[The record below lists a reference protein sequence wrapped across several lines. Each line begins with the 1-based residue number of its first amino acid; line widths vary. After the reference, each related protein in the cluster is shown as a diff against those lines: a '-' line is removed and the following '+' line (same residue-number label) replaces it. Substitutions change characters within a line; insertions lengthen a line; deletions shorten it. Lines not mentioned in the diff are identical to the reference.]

1 MTVRVVIVDDQTL
14 FAETLRTV
22 LDADPGIEVVGVLS
36 RGSELLDL
44 VRASVDRTV
53 DVALV
58 DVDMPGMTGIGTVQ
72 ALRAIPQADDLRVL
86 MLTVFTSP
94 GVVRAALDAH
104 VSGFL
109 SKNVHAGELVRAI
122 RSVAEGG
129 RVIDPDLAASAALIG
144 PNPLTEMEQRVLR
157 CTEGGADTRSIA
169 AELFLTVGTVKNH
182 LSHVIQKLGVRNRAE
197 ALRTAQENG
206 WI

>member
-14 FAETLRTV
+14 FAETLRTA

-36 RGSELLDL
+36 CGPALLDL
-44 VRASVDRTV
+44 VRASAGTTV

-58 DVDMPGMTGIGTVQ
+58 DVDMPGMTGIETAR
-72 ALRAIPQADDLRVL
+72 ALRSIPQADGVRVL

-94 GVVRAALDAH
+94 GIVRAALDAH

-109 SKNVHAGELVRAI
+109 SKNVHARELVRAI
-122 RSVAEGG
+122 RVVAEGG
-129 RVIDPDLAASAALIG
+129 RVIDADLAASAALVG
-144 PNPLTEMEQRVLR
+144 PNPLTDMEQRVLR
-157 CTEGGADTRSIA
+157 CTEGGVDTRSIA

-182 LSHVIQKLGVRNRAE
+182 LSHAIQKLGVRNRAE
-197 ALRTAQENG
+197 ALRTAKENG
-206 WI
+206 WV